1 LPLELSQRAA
11 ILSERHSA
19 PCGRRIDGGHGP
31 PYKPALTRSIIRSQ
45 EIEVERVM
53 KALRAAILGS
63 LLIAEF
69 AAAQAP
75 EVVKIGFA
83 SPLTGAQ
90 AHYGKDNQN
99 GAQLAIDELN
109 ARGVKVGGTPV
120 KFELIAEDDQADPK
134 VGTVVAQKLIDS
146 GIKAMVGH
154 FNSGVTI
161 PASKL
166 YADAGIAQLSVSTN
180 VMYTRQKLKTT
191 FRMMAN
197 DDKQGAALGRYAT
210 QVLKLK
216 RFAVID
222 DRTAYGQGLADAFTN
237 TIRIAKAQVVKRE
250 FTNDKAVDFRNI
262 LTSIRKENPEAIF
275 FGGYDAQA
283 GPMAR
288 QMKELGLNIP
298 LLGGETINTAK
309 FIQLAGPAAEGHI
322 ASTPGAALESRPGG
336 KNFADRYRERFKQDI
351 GLYAPYF
358 YDSVMVIAAA
368 MQQAGT
374 TAPAKLIP
382 VLRNIRH
389 SGVTAEIAFDN
400 SGELQQGLLSIFKVT
415 NGKWVL
421 Q

>member
-1 LPLELSQRAA
+1 MQLSTLLLAV
-11 ILSERHSA
+11 LMSA
-19 PCGRRIDGGHGP
+19 SSL
-31 PYKPALTRSIIRSQ
+31 ALGQ
-45 EIEVERVM
+45 Q
-53 KALRAAILGS
+53 
-63 LLIAEF
+63 AET
-69 AAAQAP
+69 
-75 EVVKIGFA
+75 VKIGFA

-99 GAQLAIDELN
+99 GAQMAIDDLN
-109 ARGVKVGGTPV
+109 ARGLRIGGKPV
-120 KFELIAEDDQADPK
+120 KLELLVEDDQADPK
-134 VGTVVAQKLIDS
+134 TGTVVAQKLVDA

-161 PASKL
+161 PASRI
-166 YADAGIAQLSVSTN
+166 YAEAGIPQLSVSTN
-180 VMYTRQKLKTT
+180 VMYTRQKLRTA
-191 FRMMAN
+191 FRVMAD
-197 DDKQGAALGRYAT
+197 DDKQGASLGRHAT
-210 QVLKLK
+210 QTLNLK

-237 TIRIAKAQVVKRE
+237 TIRAAKAQVVKRE

-262 LTSIRKENPEAIF
+262 LTSIRKAQPEAIF

-288 QMKELGLNIP
+288 QMKELGMQIP
-298 LLGGETINTAK
+298 LLGGETMNTAK
-309 FIQLAGPAAEGHI
+309 FIQLAGAAAEGHI

-336 KNFADRYRERFKQDI
+336 KAFAERYRGRFKQEI

-358 YDSVMVIAAA
+358 YDSVMVIGAA
-368 MQQAGT
+368 MERAGT
-374 TAPAKLIP
+374 TLPAKVLP

-400 SGELQQGLLSIFKVT
+400 AGDLQQGLLSIFKVQG
-415 NGKWVL
+415 GKWVL